1 MQGYS
6 PDRMQGDAAA
16 AATANRPG
24 LSLHSHQP
32 EGDQDANIY
41 RLTGEPSCKVNDGRV
56 LVAAAVAGHGVI
68 LQPAVVVD
76 EALKRGDLVR
86 LLTDYVAPSRT
97 LHLLY
102 PPSQPQPV
110 KLRAF
115 IAHLTAALTASGR
128 QIIR

>member
-41 RLTGEPSCKVNDGRV
+41 RLTGEPSCKEDCDWALPYLALGLDAFEGDAARAANMRQ
-56 LVAAAVAGHGVI
+56 AAARTVQRFHPQHTALLGVS
-68 LQPAVVVD
+68 
-76 EALKRGDLVR
+76 GLVG
-86 LLTDYVAPSRT
+86 
-97 LHLLY
+97 
-102 PPSQPQPV
+102 
-110 KLRAF
+110 
-115 IAHLTAALTASGR
+115 GR
-128 QIIR
+128 SDG